1 MGGGTDAP
9 DVAEALRL
17 IQTDPY
23 RARQVATAC
32 LEHAEAAAN
41 PAGIA
46 TAQRALALAARQL
59 GEVEGAIGL
68 FRASIAT
75 AERAAL
81 VKQAAEARMG
91 LSVALAFRGDLRE
104 ALHEADLAAGGLRGA
119 DAAALQMNRAL
130 VLQLLGRAREAL
142 EGYRLVL
149 AAFRRQGNALLEGR
163 CRNNRGLLQWSLW
176 DLKAAENDFKH
187 AERLFLDLGQDLA
200 VADVRWNRGM
210 LAARSGDVPAA
221 LVALDKAE
229 EYYVTHHIP
238 RPYLLI
244 DRCEVLLSVHLVAEA
259 RHAAERAVEE
269 LSGAK
274 RGLQLPEAR
283 LSLAHAALLD
293 GDAATAL
300 ANAEQARRAF
310 AAQRRPSWQ
319 ALARFAG
326 IRAALLG
333 SERTPAI
340 LGAAR
345 RTAEVLERLGW
356 AIPSVEARVI
366 AAQVA
371 LEIGRP
377 ATAAA
382 ELRRVSRAR
391 RSGPVRL
398 RIQAWH
404 AEALLRSM
412 RGDRRGAD
420 AALRAGFR
428 ILDAHRAA
436 LGATELR
443 VHSSTQGTELARLG
457 LRLALE
463 SGDPG
468 RVLAWAE
475 RWRAATLLLPPARA
489 SEGVD
494 AALRHDLTELRLVVA
509 ELEKATLEGNDETA
523 GLLRRQ
529 AGLER
534 AIRERTRQA
543 TGAGEHEGSVVGVA
557 ALRAVL
563 GDATLVELVE
573 VDGGLHAVTVRA
585 GGVHLQELGPLAEVA
600 RELDALHFALR
611 RLARAG
617 ASAVALSSVVSARLA
632 AAGTAAAFSA
642 DRLDALLLRPLGRQ
656 LREGPLVV
664 VPTGALH
671 ALPWGLLPS
680 CRGRPVSVGPSA
692 TLWHRAQARPPET
705 RQRERRVVLVAGPG
719 LPGAAGE
726 VASLRRRYPG
736 ARSFTPRTATVEA
749 VLSALDGASLAHIAA
764 HGRFRTDNPLFSS
777 LVLAD
782 GPLMVYDIERM
793 RRAPR
798 RIVLSACDSGV
809 SGVRPGDE
817 LMGLAAALFA
827 QEATTL
833 VASVVP
839 VPDEATRPLMLRY
852 HRALEATGSPAA
864 ALASVGESRAGDDP
878 ASYAAYAAAAA
889 FVCFGAG
896 W

>member
-1 MGGGTDAP
+1 
-9 DVAEALRL
+9 
-17 IQTDPY
+17 
-23 RARQVATAC
+23 
-32 LEHAEAAAN
+32 
-41 PAGIA
+41 
-46 TAQRALALAARQL
+46 
-59 GEVEGAIGL
+59 
-68 FRASIAT
+68 
-75 AERAAL
+75 
-81 VKQAAEARMG
+81 
-91 LSVALAFRGDLRE
+91 
-104 ALHEADLAAGGLRGA
+104 
-119 DAAALQMNRAL
+119 
-130 VLQLLGRAREAL
+130 
-142 EGYRLVL
+142 
-149 AAFRRQGNALLEGR
+149 
-163 CRNNRGLLQWSLW
+163 
-176 DLKAAENDFKH
+176 
-187 AERLFLDLGQDLA
+187 
-200 VADVRWNRGM
+200 
-210 LAARSGDVPAA
+210 
-221 LVALDKAE
+221 
-229 EYYVTHHIP
+229 
-238 RPYLLI
+238 
-244 DRCEVLLSVHLVAEA
+244 
-259 RHAAERAVEE
+259 
-269 LSGAK
+269 
-274 RGLQLPEAR
+274 
-283 LSLAHAALLD
+283 
-293 GDAATAL
+293 
-300 ANAEQARRAF
+300 
-310 AAQRRPSWQ
+310 
-319 ALARFAG
+319 
-326 IRAALLG
+326 
-333 SERTPAI
+333 
-340 LGAAR
+340 
-345 RTAEVLERLGW
+345 
-356 AIPSVEARVI
+356 VEARVI

-371 LEIGRP
+371 LQIGRP

-382 ELRRVSRAR
+382 ELRKVSQAR

-412 RGDRRGAD
+412 RGDNRGAD
-420 AALRAGFR
+420 AALRAGLR

-443 VHSSTQGTELARLG
+443 VHSSTHGTELARLG

-489 SEGVD
+489 PEGVD
-494 AALRHDLTELRLVVA
+494 AALRHDLTDLRLVVA
-509 ELEKATLEGNDETA
+509 ELEKAALEGNETT

-534 AIRERTRQA
+534 AIRQRTRQA
-543 TGAGEHEGSVVGVA
+543 AGAGEHGESVVDVA

-573 VDGGLHAVTVRA
+573 VDGDLHAVTVRA
-585 GGVHLQELGPLAEVA
+585 GGVHLHTLGPLAEVA

-617 ASAVALSSVVSARLA
+617 TSAVALSSPRLA
-632 AAGTAAAFSA
+632 AAGTSAAFSA
-642 DRLDALLLRPLGRQ
+642 DRLDALLLRPLGRE
-656 LREGPLVV
+656 LGEGSLVV

-692 TLWHRAQARPPET
+692 TLWHRAQTRAPEA
-705 RQRERRVVLVAGPG
+705 REREDRVVLVAGPG
-719 LPGAAGE
+719 LPGAAAE
-726 VASLRRRYPG
+726 IASLRRRYPG
-736 ARSFTPRTATVEA
+736 ARSFTPRTARVEA

-839 VPDEATRPLMLRY
+839 VSDEATRPLMLRY
-852 HRALEATGSPAA
+852 HKALEATGSPAA
-864 ALASVGESRAGDDP
+864 ALASVGESRAGGDP
-878 ASYAAYAAAAA
+878 ATYAAAAA

>member
-1 MGGGTDAP
+1 MLARGTLQEKDRLASLGDTSSYHFAPVATTEVSVGGGTDAP

-17 IQTDPY
+17 IQADPY

-32 LEHAEAAAN
+32 LEHAQVAAN

-59 GEVEGAIGL
+59 GDVEGAIGL
-68 FRASIAT
+68 FRASIST

-187 AERLFLDLGQDLA
+187 AECLFLELGQDLA

-221 LVALDKAE
+221 LAALDKAD
-229 EYYVTHHIP
+229 EYYVAHHIP

-269 LSGAK
+269 LSRAK

-300 ANAEQARRAF
+300 TNAEQAGRAF

-345 RTAEVLERLGW
+345 RTAQVLERLGW
-356 AIPSVEARVI
+356 TIPSVEARVI

-382 ELRRVSRAR
+382 ELMRVSRAR
-391 RSGPVRL
+391 RSGPVRV

-412 RGDRRGAD
+412 RADKRGAD
-420 AALRAGFR
+420 AALRAGLR

-463 SGDPG
+463 SGGPG

-475 RWRAATLLLPPARA
+475 RWRAASLLLPPARA
-489 SEGVD
+489 PEGVD
-494 AALRHDLTELRLVVA
+494 AALRQDLTELRLVVA
-509 ELEKATLEGNDETA
+509 DLEKATLEGNETA

-534 AIRERTRQA
+534 AIRQRTRQA
-543 TGAGEHEGSVVGVA
+543 AGAGEHGGSVVSVA
-557 ALRAVL
+557 ALRTVL

-573 VDGGLHAVTVRA
+573 ADGELHAVTVRPE
-585 GGVHLQELGPLAEVA
+585 GVHLQALGPLAEVA

-617 ASAVALSSVVSARLA
+617 APAPSSVFSARLA
-632 AAGTAAAFSA
+632 AAGTSYSGPWAASWARDRWSSCPPGPSTPCRGDCCRRAGAGRSASVRRPRCGTGLRHGPPRPGSGSAVWCSSPGRAFQGPPGRSPRCDGA
-642 DRLDALLLRPLGRQ
+642 TRGPGASRRRRPGWR
-656 LREGPLVV
+656 RSSPPSTAPRSPTSP
-664 VPTGALH
+664 PTGGSG
-671 ALPWGLLPS
+671 PTTRSSRRSSSPT
-680 CRGRPVSVGPSA
+680 GR
-692 TLWHRAQARPPET
+692 
-705 RQRERRVVLVAGPG
+705 
-719 LPGAAGE
+719 
-726 VASLRRRYPG
+726 
-736 ARSFTPRTATVEA
+736 
-749 VLSALDGASLAHIAA
+749 
-764 HGRFRTDNPLFSS
+764 
-777 LVLAD
+777 
-782 GPLMVYDIERM
+782 
-793 RRAPR
+793 
-798 RIVLSACDSGV
+798 
-809 SGVRPGDE
+809 
-817 LMGLAAALFA
+817 
-827 QEATTL
+827 
-833 VASVVP
+833 
-839 VPDEATRPLMLRY
+839 
-852 HRALEATGSPAA
+852 
-864 ALASVGESRAGDDP
+864 
-878 ASYAAYAAAAA
+878 
-889 FVCFGAG
+889 
-896 W
+896 

>member
-32 LEHAEAAAN
+32 LEHAQAAAN

-59 GEVEGAIGL
+59 GDVEGAIGL

-75 AERAAL
+75 AERAGL
-81 VKQAAEARMG
+81 VKQTAEARMG

-187 AERLFLDLGQDLA
+187 AERLFLELGQDLA

-221 LVALDKAE
+221 LAALDKAD
-229 EYYVTHHIP
+229 EYYVAHRIP

-244 DRCEVLLSVHLVAEA
+244 DRCEVLLSVHLVGEA
-259 RHAAERAVEE
+259 RQAAERAVEE
-269 LSGAK
+269 LSRAK

-293 GDAATAL
+293 GDASTAL

-345 RTAEVLERLGW
+345 RTAQVLERLGW
-356 AIPSVEARVI
+356 TIPSVEARVI

-377 ATAAA
+377 AIAAA
-382 ELRRVSRAR
+382 ELGRVSRAR

-412 RGDRRGAD
+412 RGDKRGAE
-420 AALRAGFR
+420 AALRAGLR
-428 ILDAHRAA
+428 IVDAHRAA

-463 SGDPG
+463 SGDPN

-489 SEGVD
+489 PEGVD
-494 AALRHDLTELRLVVA
+494 AALRQDLTELRLVVA
-509 ELEKATLEGNDETA
+509 EIEKATLEGNETS

-534 AIRERTRQA
+534 AIRQRTRQA
-543 TGAGEHEGSVVGVA
+543 AGAGEHGESVVSVA

-563 GDATLVELVE
+563 GDATLVELVDA
-573 VDGGLHAVTVRA
+573 DGELHAVTVRA
-585 GGVHLQELGPLAEVA
+585 GGVHLQALGTLAEVGH
-600 RELDALHFALR
+600 ELDALHFALR

-617 ASAVALSSVVSARLA
+617 ASASSSVFSARLA

-642 DRLDALLLRPLGRQ
+642 DRLDALLLRSLGRE
-656 LREGPLVV
+656 LGEGPLVV

-692 TLWHRAQARPPET
+692 TLWHRAQTRAPET
-705 RQRERRVVLVAGPG
+705 SRRERRVVLVAGPG

-736 ARSFTPRTATVEA
+736 ARTFTPTTARVEA

-839 VPDEATRPLMLRY
+839 VSDEATRPLMLRY
-852 HRALEATGSPAA
+852 HRALEASGSPAA

-878 ASYAAYAAAAA
+878 ASYAAAAA

>member
-1 MGGGTDAP
+1 VGGGKDAP

-32 LEHAEAAAN
+32 LEHSQAAAN

-59 GEVEGAIGL
+59 GDVEGAIGL
-68 FRASIAT
+68 FRASIST
-75 AERAAL
+75 AKRASL

-142 EGYRLVL
+142 EGYRRVL
-149 AAFRRQGNALLEGR
+149 AAFRRQGNTLLEGR

-176 DLKAAENDFKH
+176 DLKAAEHDFKH
-187 AERLFLDLGQDLA
+187 AERLFLELGQDLA

-210 LAARSGDVPAA
+210 LAARSGDIPAA
-221 LVALDKAE
+221 LAALDKAD
-229 EYYVTHHIP
+229 EYYVAHQIP

-244 DRCEVLLSVHLVAEA
+244 DRCELLLSVHLVAEA
-259 RHAAERAVEE
+259 RHEAERAVEE
-269 LSGAK
+269 LSRAK

-283 LSLAHAALLD
+283 LRLAHAALLD

-333 SERTPAI
+333 SERSPAI
-340 LGAAR
+340 LSAAR
-345 RTAEVLERLGW
+345 RTAQILESLGW

-382 ELRRVSRAR
+382 ELTRVSQAR
-391 RSGPVRL
+391 RSGPVQL

-420 AALRAGFR
+420 AALRAGLR
-428 ILDAHRAA
+428 ILDGHRAA

-443 VHSSTQGTELARLG
+443 VHSSTHGTELARLG

-463 SGDPG
+463 SADPG

-489 SEGVD
+489 PEGVD

-509 ELEKATLEGNDETA
+509 ELEKATLEGNETT

-534 AIRERTRQA
+534 AIRQRTRQA
-543 TGAGEHEGSVVGVA
+543 AGAGEHGGSVVDVA
-557 ALRAVL
+557 ELRAVL

-573 VDGGLHAVTVRA
+573 VDGDLHAVTVRA
-585 GGVHLQELGPLAEVA
+585 GGVHLQALGPLAEVA
-600 RELDALHFALR
+600 SELDALHFALR

-617 ASAVALSSVVSARLA
+617 TSAPSSLRLA

-642 DRLDALLLRPLGRQ
+642 DRLDALLLRPLGRE
-656 LREGPLVV
+656 LGEGPLVV

-692 TLWHRAQARPPET
+692 TLWHRAQTRAPEP

-736 ARSFTPRTATVEA
+736 ARSFTPRTARVEA

-839 VPDEATRPLMLRY
+839 VSDEATRPLMLRY
-852 HRALEATGSPAA
+852 HKELEATGSPAA
-864 ALASVGESRAGDDP
+864 ALASVGESRAGGDP
-878 ASYAAYAAAAA
+878 ASYAAAAA